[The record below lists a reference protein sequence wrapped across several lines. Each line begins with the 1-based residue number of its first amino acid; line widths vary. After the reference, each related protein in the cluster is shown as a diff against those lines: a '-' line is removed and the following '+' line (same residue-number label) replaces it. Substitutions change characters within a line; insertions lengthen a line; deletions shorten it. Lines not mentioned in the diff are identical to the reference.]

1 MGGHAERREGGQL
14 HLCGR
19 DLPQGPRQCGREC
32 RQGIWEILA
41 AHLGLTYFFYVN
53 GSRSEEVI
61 LKELGGDSGTI
72 QSDGLKAY
80 KKVEAFRNLLPDK
93 WTKKEQSK

>member
-1 MGGHAERREGGQL
+1 MPA
-14 HLCGR
+14 R
-19 DLPQGPRQCGREC
+19 DLGNPGRTS
-32 RQGIWEILA
+32 RADL
-41 AHLGLTYFFYVN
+41 F